1 MTPHDSMNTVFAAF
15 AEAARA
21 LEEKPLL
28 EETVIAA
35 RLERDAARFAL
46 DTLRELHNANMIEK
60 LTLQDRIASLEDS
73 LELATFREKEAGD
86 KLALV
91 AAVLKDSM
99 KATADVVEL
108 VEPTPVSQSEPDP
121 TEHNPSTGFTAMA
134 ENYTSAPT
142 QPATHTEDPC
152 DPFALPT
159 GNQPPGIGADTK
171 GAATPDSTPSPFVPS
186 MEEPYTTA
194 ALNSTESPAS
204 PSDGAYLTYKERPY
218 TEKPEDMTWAEW
230 VCRGGDMGSQ
240 GWCPTSKEAVFGQA

>member
-21 LEEKPLL
+21 LEEKPRL
-28 EETVIAA
+28 EETVERAL
-35 RLERDAARFAL
+35 LERDAARDAHYA
-46 DTLRELHNANMIEK
+46 LRELYNASMIEK
-60 LTLQDRIASLEDS
+60 LALQDRITTLEASLDS
-73 LELATFREKEAGD
+73 ATFREKEAGD

-121 TEHNPSTGFTAMA
+121 TSGTVSGESANADGLAAP
-134 ENYTSAPT
+134 APT

-171 GAATPDSTPSPFVPS
+171 GAATPDSTSGPFAPST
-186 MEEPYTTA
+186 EEPFTTA
-194 ALNSTESPAS
+194 ALNSTASPAS
-204 PSDGAYLTYKERPY
+204 PSDGASLPYKGRPY
-218 TEKPEDMTWAEW
+218 TEKPEDMTWLGW
-230 VCRGGDMGSQ
+230 TLKGGDKAPWQ
-240 GWCPTSKEAVFGQA
+240 

>member
-21 LEEKPLL
+21 LEEKPRL
-28 EETVIAA
+28 EETVERA
-35 RLERDAARFAL
+35 LMERDAARDAL
-46 DTLRELHNANMIEK
+46 DTMRALHNANMIEK
-60 LTLQDRIASLEDS
+60 LALQDRITTLEASLDS
-73 LELATFREKEAGD
+73 ATFREKEAGD

-108 VEPTPVSQSEPDP
+108 VEPTPVSQSEADP

-142 QPATHTEDPC
+142 QPATHTEDPS

-159 GNQPPGIGADTK
+159 GNQPPGIGADTRE
-171 GAATPDSTPSPFVPS
+171 AATPDSTLSPFVPS
-186 MEEPYTTA
+186 TDEPFTTA
-194 ALNSTESPAS
+194 ALNSTASPAS
-204 PSDGAYLTYKERPY
+204 PSDGASFFKGRQYSD
-218 TEKPEDMTWAEW
+218 KPDDMPWAYW
-230 VCRGGDMGSQ
+230 IAHGGDKAPWQ
-240 GWCPTSKEAVFGQA
+240 